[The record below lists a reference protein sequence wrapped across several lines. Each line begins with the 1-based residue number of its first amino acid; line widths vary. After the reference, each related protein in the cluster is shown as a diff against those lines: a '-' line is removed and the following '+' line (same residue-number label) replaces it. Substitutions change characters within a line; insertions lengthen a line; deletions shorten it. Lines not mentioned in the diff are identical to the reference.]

1 MNVHVDHRPTER
13 GLCRSARPVRKP
25 GPLRIFISYRW
36 SDSWAEAQLLHHDLV
51 KRFGHRNVFIDTA
64 RISDGAHIPVS
75 VTQAL
80 ERSDVVLAVIGPT
93 WLTAATPSGR
103 RLDDP
108 DDVVRSEIVQARALN
123 LRLVPVM
130 LHGIDPPATHD
141 LPEPIRWISYRMGTW
156 LNRNT
161 WKTDVVA
168 LVDRLEKQ
176 RPRNRFASFQEL
188 GDLASWRA
196 LIINA
201 VTKPCAIAFG
211 ALIAVI
217 GVPGDRGALIWIG
230 VTAYVLLSAIAFFTL
245 YEAETVGAQEQT
257 RSTGRN
263 QKDRSDDGAAG
274 EPG

>member
-1 MNVHVDHRPTER
+1 MDTHVDHRPTER

-36 SDSWAEAQLLHHDLV
+36 SDSWAEAQLLHHDLA
-51 KRFGHRNVFIDTA
+51 KRFGHRNVFIDTE
-64 RISDGAHIPVS
+64 RIPDGAVIPTS
-75 VTQAL
+75 VAEAL

-93 WLTAATPSGR
+93 WLDTTPSGR

-108 DDVVRSEIVQARALN
+108 DDVVRSEIEQARALN

-141 LPEPIRWISYRMGTW
+141 LPESIRWISYRMGTW
-156 LNRNT
+156 LHKNT

-188 GDLASWRA
+188 GDLASWRG

-211 ALIAVI
+211 VVIALI
-217 GVPGDRGALIWIG
+217 GVLADREALIPVG
-230 VTAYVLLSAIAFFTL
+230 VAAYLLLSAVAFFTL

-257 RSTGRN
+257 RSIGPTPN
-263 QKDRSDDGAAG
+263 DRRWRGG
-274 EPG
+274 